1 MGEFMSN
8 YPTLLPRTSTRL
20 EQDLEQMG
28 LLAGDL
34 GELDLSIINDP
45 YKCPASMLSWL
56 AYSRHVDNYEESWP
70 EAKKRSVIA
79 GAPEVHLIKGT
90 VASIRDVIRFAGY
103 GEIEIITRG
112 FHWFYNGIRKFN
124 GTIRYGS
131 HSKLGWAQFII
142 TMQTQVS
149 IEQVQII
156 RALINATAPARCELL
171 EINYE
176 QAIKYDGFAIYDG
189 NYSYGVD

>member
-1 MGEFMSN
+1 MGEFMNN
-8 YPTLLPRTSTRL
+8 YPSLLPRTSTRL

-45 YKCPASMLSWL
+45 YKCPPSMLSWL

-124 GTIRYGS
+124 STIKYGEN
-131 HSKLGWAQFII
+131 SKLGWAQFII
-142 TMQTQVS
+142 KMKTQLSV
-149 IEQVQII
+149 EQAQII
-156 RALINATAPARCELL
+156 RALVNSTAPARCELL

-176 QAIKYDGFAIYDG
+176 QAIVYNGLAVYDGKF
-189 NYSYGVD
+189 SYGVD

>member
-1 MGEFMSN
+1 MSN

-45 YKCPASMLSWL
+45 YKCPPSMLSWL

-112 FHWFYNGIRKFN
+112 FHWFYNGIRYYN
-124 GTIRYGS
+124 GSIKYGE
-131 HSKLGWAQFII
+131 HSDLGWAQFII
-142 TMQTQVS
+142 KMQYHLSVVQVE
-149 IEQVQII
+149 IV

-171 EINYE
+171 ELRYSKSI
-176 QAIKYDGFAIYDG
+176 IYDG
-189 NYSYGVD
+189 SHFYDGQYSYGVD

>member
-8 YPTLLPRTSTRL
+8 YPTLLPRTSTAL

-45 YKCPASMLSWL
+45 HKCPPSMLSWL
-56 AYSRHVDNYEESWP
+56 AYSRHVDNYEESWS

-112 FHWFYNGIRKFN
+112 FHWFYNGVRKYN
-124 GTIRYGS
+124 GTIKYGES
-131 HSKLGWAQFII
+131 SDLGWAQFII
-142 TMQTQVS
+142 TMQ
-149 IEQVQII
+149 IQISTRQAEI
-156 RALINATAPARCELL
+156 IKALINATAPARCELL
-171 EINYE
+171 KIDYQNS
-176 QAIKYDGFAIYDG
+176 IKYDGQHKYDG
-189 NYSYGVD
+189 QFKYGVN